1 LESGPVSASRSTGS
15 AFSPA
20 LPGCAASITG
30 GGAPIDPITITNNT
44 AEGFSG
50 EGFFLSFG
58 LENVT
63 STTFTF
69 SNNTMI
75 DCKEGVFIYGFDGCT
90 VRISGNTATD
100 CHSGMAICEIDEG
113 RGADAEITGNTVT
126 YDPLLGP
133 GNYGIYIYCPE
144 DTTRISGNRVTG
156 PYQYGMIIDN
166 INCSGRSPGIVFVE
180 SNSISGSEYGLYFTD
195 LAYSGPAQ
203 VTVLH
208 NVIDGVDYGIYTSS
222 MSHASDPLTSVVFAG
237 NCILNTALNTA
248 LYGFYND
255 SGELVDAK
263 HNWWGDASGP
273 FDNKTLP
280 GTPDYNNVM
289 GTGSAVTSYVD
300 YYEWLTSPDS
310 AEKPTPIS
318 PANGSAGV
326 SLTPTLTSGPFVSL
340 LPGVTHKASHWQLGT
355 AADFTSGLM
364 IDEESLSDL
373 TAKTVT
379 ASLANGTVYYWRVR
393 YRDSNDVLSEW
404 SDTWSFRTGGSS
416 GGGGGCSAGF
426 DAALLLFLIPLC
438 LMMKNRK

>member
-1 LESGPVSASRSTGS
+1 
-15 AFSPA
+15 
-20 LPGCAASITG
+20 
-30 GGAPIDPITITNNT
+30 
-44 AEGFSG
+44 
-50 EGFFLSFG
+50 
-58 LENVT
+58 
-63 STTFTF
+63 
-69 SNNTMI
+69 M
-75 DCKEGVFIYGFDGCT
+75 
-90 VRISGNTATD
+90 RISGNTATD

>member
-1 LESGPVSASRSTGS
+1 
-15 AFSPA
+15 
-20 LPGCAASITG
+20 
-30 GGAPIDPITITNNT
+30 
-44 AEGFSG
+44 
-50 EGFFLSFG
+50 

-355 AADFTSGLM
+355 RRTSPPG
-364 IDEESLSDL
+364 
-373 TAKTVT
+373 
-379 ASLANGTVYYWRVR
+379 
-393 YRDSNDVLSEW
+393 
-404 SDTWSFRTGGSS
+404 
-416 GGGGGCSAGF
+416 
-426 DAALLLFLIPLC
+426 
-438 LMMKNRK
+438 